1 MKQLQFE
8 KLQLL
13 CWSRWRKTQSASETR
28 RDIVPRGR
36 GACGTAH
43 RHSEALRGDAG
54 ALSAVQAFTGRSVPQ
69 LNVSWQGFEDAG
81 LEEMC
86 ISSL

>member
-28 RDIVPRGR
+28 RDIVRRGR
-36 GACGTAH
+36 GACGTE
-43 RHSEALRGDAG
+43 HSEALRGNAG

-81 LEEMC
+81 LEGMC